1 MQWQDVRHQFEVTT
15 SQLRVRRVLHVV
27 LVIAVIATAM
37 AVATTRL
44 TLQAQAPA
52 SAAGAGLA
60 EEVVQGRDGLAPVRQ
75 SHIRP
80 FR

>member
-15 SQLRVRRVLHVV
+15 PQLRVRRVLHVV
-27 LVIAVIATAM
+27 LVMVVIATAM
-37 AVATTRL
+37 AVVTTRL

-60 EEVVQGRDGLAPVRQ
+60 EEVVQGRDGPAPVRQ

>member
-15 SQLRVRRVLHVV
+15 PQLRVRRVLHVV
-27 LVIAVIATAM
+27 LVMAVIATTM
-37 AVATTRL
+37 AVVTTRL
-44 TLQAQAPA
+44 TPQAQAPA

-60 EEVVQGRDGLAPVRQ
+60 EEVVHGRDGLAPVRQ

>member
-15 SQLRVRRVLHVV
+15 PQLRVRRVLHVV

-44 TLQAQAPA
+44 TFQAQAPA
-52 SAAGAGLA
+52 LAAGAGLA